1 MASGLTGRNGAR
13 AQSRV
18 VTARSS
24 ATARVTDLTMV
35 ALTALAISTSLETA
49 LPDCVL
55 VGTQSVLSKGI
66 ELLLLAFMP
75 YSY

>member
-1 MASGLTGRNGAR
+1 MASGSIGRNGAR

-18 VTARSS
+18 VTARSF

-49 LPDCVL
+49 VPDCVL
-55 VGTQSVLSKGI
+55 VGTQSVLSTGI
-66 ELLLLAFMP
+66 KLLLLAFMP
-75 YSY
+75 YNY